1 MTLQIPKH
9 IAIIMDGNG
18 RWAQRRGHPR
28 VFGHVRGSS
37 RVRKIVEEASH
48 LGVQALTLYAFSTE
62 NWTRPEGERL
72 VLWKLLK
79 KYLLKEAEELNRQN
93 IQLHVIGEIDRLSAD
108 VRGVLDPVI
117 QKLSR
122 NTGLKLTFALSYGSR
137 SEMVRAAKL
146 FAEDCLSGKRK
157 PHELTDAVLEEY
169 LWTSQLAPVSNVD
182 LFIRTSGELRV
193 SNFLLW
199 QSAYAEFVF
208 QEICWPEF
216 EPRHLREAIV
226 EYSQRE
232 RRFGKVGVPALRMN
246 AGELGMQTAAR
257 NLNDRPAAAYGEV
270 AYGNQN

>member
-1 MTLQIPKH
+1 MTLEIPKH

-37 RVRKIVEEASH
+37 RVRKIVEEASQ
-48 LGVQALTLYAFSTE
+48 LGVRALTLYAFSTE

-79 KYLLKEAEELNRQN
+79 KYLMKEAAELDRQN

-117 QKLSR
+117 EKLSK

-137 SEMVRAAKL
+137 SEMLRAAKL
-146 FAEDCLSGKRK
+146 FAEDCLRGKRK
-157 PHELTDAVLEEY
+157 THELTDAVMEEY
-169 LWTSQLAPVSNVD
+169 LWTARLAPESNVD

-208 QEICWPEF
+208 QNICWPDF
-216 EPRHLREAIV
+216 EPKHLREAIA
-226 EYSQRE
+226 EYSLRE
-232 RRFGKVGVPALRMN
+232 RRFGRVGASEQRVNVEKSGSWDSAP
-246 AGELGMQTAAR
+246 GGF
-257 NLNDRPAAAYGEV
+257 
-270 AYGNQN
+270 AYGNQD